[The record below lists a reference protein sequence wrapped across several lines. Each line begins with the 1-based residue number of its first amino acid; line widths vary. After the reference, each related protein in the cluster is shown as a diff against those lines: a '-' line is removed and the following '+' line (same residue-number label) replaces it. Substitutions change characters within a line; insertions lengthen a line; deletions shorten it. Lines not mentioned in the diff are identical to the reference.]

1 MTAPVRVLLDT
12 SAVIDLPEIDLG
24 AHEEAEPLLSA
35 ITIAELAFGLD
46 VDDPVERRAR
56 AERYQA
62 ILTRYVVVPF
72 DVAAAD
78 MYGTLAALVR
88 RSGRNPRPR
97 RLDLQIAA
105 TAAAQSIPLLTR
117 DHDGFAGLER
127 VLDVIPV

>member
-1 MTAPVRVLLDT
+1 MTRPSRVLLDA
-12 SAVIDLPEIDLG
+12 SALIDLPRIDFG
-24 AHEEAEPLLSA
+24 AHEASEPMLSA

-62 ILTRYVVVPF
+62 ILARYIVVPF

-78 MYGTLAALVR
+78 MYGTVAALVR
-88 RSGRNPRPR
+88 RSGRKPRPR

-105 TAAAQSIPLLTR
+105 TAAAHSIPLLTR
-117 DHDGFAGLER
+117 DHHGFAGLER
-127 VLDVIPV
+127 VLEVIPV